1 VKERRYDEANAAYD
15 RALLIAC
22 ERGDLMSEGILE
34 ENRAELR
41 LIVSDLEAAA
51 RRSTRSG
58 TPSP

>member
-1 VKERRYDEANAAYD
+1 
-15 RALLIAC
+15 
-22 ERGDLMSEGILE
+22 MSEGILE